1 MAIRIKVLV
10 TGGSGRI
17 GKRLVP
23 ELEKLGHRVVIF
35 DSVEPAQPGDYEF
48 IKGDLQD
55 LEALEKATKGI
66 DAIIHLAAIP
76 LDLPGEYKKLW
87 DVNVTGTFHVLEAAR
102 RNGVRKIVFASSV
115 CVWGFGFWKKPLDIQ
130 YFPIDEEHP
139 CFKYAQDMY
148 GLSKIIGEQL
158 CYMYTKQFD
167 MSTICLRLASV
178 MFIAPEGGPA
188 GDWLEEFEQF
198 MKPYFQ
204 KPESCIDKPERDW
217 VWEYSVGQ
225 DVVQAFLLALE
236 KEGVKHAVYNIGAT
250 DTPTELDSVELI
262 RMYYPKVPIISNKND
277 FLADKKRALFDIS
290 KAQKELGYKP
300 KVSWRRAVT

>member
-1 MAIRIKVLV
+1 M
-10 TGGSGRI
+10 
-17 GKRLVP
+17 
-23 ELEKLGHRVVIF
+23 EKLGHRVVIF
-35 DSVEPAQPGDYEF
+35 DLVEPTQLGDYRF
-48 IKGDLQD
+48 IKGGLQD

-102 RNGVRKIVFASSV
+102 RNGVRKIVFASSI
-115 CVWGFGFWKKPLDIQ
+115 CAWGFGFWKEPLDIQ

-148 GLSKIIGEQL
+148 GLSKIVGEQL
-158 CYMYTKQFD
+158 CYMYTKRFD

-188 GDWLEEFEQF
+188 RDWLEEFEQY

-204 KPESCIDKPERDW
+204 KPESCIDKPEKDW

-236 KEGVKHAVYNIGAT
+236 KEDVKHAVYNIGAT
-250 DTPTELDSVELI
+250 DTPTELDSLELI
-262 RMYYPKVPIISNKND
+262 RMYYPKVPLISNKSG

-300 KVSWRRAVT
+300 KFSWRRAVT